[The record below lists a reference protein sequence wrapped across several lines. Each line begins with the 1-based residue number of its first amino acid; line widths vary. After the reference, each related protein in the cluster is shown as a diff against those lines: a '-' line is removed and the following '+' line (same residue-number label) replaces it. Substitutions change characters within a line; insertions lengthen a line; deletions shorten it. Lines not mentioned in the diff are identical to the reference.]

1 MRSQYTILLIED
13 CERGGDF
20 LKRNWLAASV
30 TALLLS
36 NTNVLFTHSVFAES
50 SLDELQKEKESIEER
65 STEVEGTIDQQDTTL
80 SELDQQRTGLEN
92 DIQGLQISIGELSV
106 GLEEQS
112 AILEETNSQIE
123 NLQDEVIILNHAI
136 EKRNQKLDTQARATQ
151 TEWHAGNIIHTI
163 VASENLAEVI
173 GRLSIVNTLV
183 SANQMMM
190 ADQVRDQQAVV
201 KAEAQMQFE
210 KEEVTQILYGMEQT
224 RAELSS
230 QQKQLDRQI
239 NQVMELYQM
248 TAEEKETFIQ
258 EQYALALQS
267 ADVDGEINAETERMR
282 VEEKLAEEKRLEEE
296 RIAAQLLAEKQAE
309 EQLVA
314 EAEAQEQRTQEAL
327 ARHEAQEKASK
338 KSQVQAQTV
347 DLESE
352 KDIQV
357 KPSASTNASLAKVEE
372 SQQTEKPD
380 QQTETKPEQKIEVEP
395 KPEEKPKPEP
405 VIEEKEVVASP
416 PVSSSQFVKPASGYV
431 SSGYGVRI
439 HPVTGTRTQH
449 NGIDIAGSGAII
461 AAASGTVS
469 ISSYSSS
476 YGYYIKI
483 NHGNGFETLYAHLQP
498 NLLVSAGQSV
508 QQGQRIGTM
517 GTTGVSTGVHLHF
530 EVRINGRFTNPAAYI
545 GL

>member
-1 MRSQYTILLIED
+1 M
-13 CERGGDF
+13 
-20 LKRNWLAASV
+20 KRNWLAASV

-190 ADQVRDQQAVV
+190 ADQVRDQQAIV

-230 QQKQLDRQI
+230 QQTQLDRQI
-239 NQVMELYQM
+239 NQVVELYQM

-327 ARHEAQEKASK
+327 ARQEAQEKAEQEKASK
-338 KSQVQAQTV
+338 ESQVQAQTV

-395 KPEEKPKPEP
+395 KPEEKPKPEAKPEP

-530 EVRINGRFTNPAAYI
+530 EVRVNGRFTNPAAYI

>member
-1 MRSQYTILLIED
+1 M
-13 CERGGDF
+13 
-20 LKRNWLAASV
+20 KRNWLAASV

-65 STEVEGTIDQQDTTL
+65 STEVEGTIDQQDATL
-80 SELDQQRTGLEN
+80 SELDQQRVGLEN

-123 NLQDEVIILNHAI
+123 KLQDEIIILNHAI

-190 ADQVRDQQAVV
+190 SDQVRDQQAVV

-230 QQKQLDRQI
+230 QQTQLDRQI
-239 NQVMELYQM
+239 NQVVELYQM

-327 ARHEAQEKASK
+327 ARQEAQEKAEQEKASK

-347 DLESE
+347 DVESE
-352 KDIQV
+352 KDTQV
-357 KPSASTNASLAKVEE
+357 KPSTSTNASLAKVEE

-395 KPEEKPKPEP
+395 KPEEKPKPEAKPEP

-498 NLLVSAGQSV
+498 SLLVSAGQTV

-530 EVRINGRFTNPAAYI
+530 EVRVNGRFTNPAAYI

>member
-1 MRSQYTILLIED
+1 M
-13 CERGGDF
+13 
-20 LKRNWLAASV
+20 KRNWLAASV
-30 TALLLS
+30 TALLLL

-65 STEVEGTIDQQDTTL
+65 ATEVEGTIDEQDATL
-80 SELDQQRTGLEN
+80 SELDQQRASLEN
-92 DIQGLQISIGELSV
+92 DIQNLQISIGELSI

-112 AILEETNSQIE
+112 AILEETTIQIE
-123 NLQDEVIILNHAI
+123 NLQDEVIVLNHAI

-151 TEWHAGNIIHTI
+151 TEWNAGNIIHTI

-173 GRLSIVNTLV
+173 GRLNIVNTLV
-183 SANQMMM
+183 SANQMML

-210 KEEVTQILYGMEQT
+210 KEEVTHILYEMERT

-230 QQKQLDRQI
+230 QQTKLDRQI
-239 NQVMELYQM
+239 NQVVELYQM
-248 TAEEKETFIQ
+248 TTEEKETFVQ

-267 ADVDGEINAETERMR
+267 ADVDGEINAETERIR

-296 RIAAQLLAEKQAE
+296 RVAAQLLAEKQAE
-309 EQLVA
+309 EQLAA

-327 ARHEAQEKASK
+327 ARQEAQEKAEQEKTSEKSK
-338 KSQVQAQTV
+338 VQAQSV
-347 DLESE
+347 DLENE
-352 KDIQV
+352 KDTQV
-357 KPSASTNASLAKVEE
+357 KPSTSTNPSLATAEE
-372 SQQTEKPD
+372 SQQNVELEQKN
-380 QQTETKPEQKIEVEP
+380 ETKPKQKTEVDP
-395 KPEEKPKPEP
+395 KPEVRPKPEP
-405 VIEEKEVVASP
+405 VIEEKEDVRPSP
-416 PVSSSQFVKPASGYV
+416 ISSFQLIKPASGYI

-483 NHGNGFETLYAHLQP
+483 NHGNGIETLYAHLQP
-498 NLLVSAGQSV
+498 NLLVSAGQTV

-530 EVRINGRFTNPAAYI
+530 EVRVNGQFTNPATYI

>member
-1 MRSQYTILLIED
+1 M
-13 CERGGDF
+13 
-20 LKRNWLAASV
+20 KRNWLAVSV

-36 NTNVLFTHSVFAES
+36 NINLLFTHSVFAES

-65 STEVEGTIDQQDTTL
+65 ATEVEGTIDQQDTRL
-80 SELDQQRTGLEN
+80 NELDQQRASLEN
-92 DIQGLQISIGELSV
+92 DIQGLQISIGELSI

-112 AILEETNSQIE
+112 AVLEETNIQIE

-151 TEWHAGNIIHTI
+151 TKWHAGNIIHTI

-183 SANQMMM
+183 SANQRMM
-190 ADQVRDQQAVV
+190 ADQIRDQQAVV

-210 KEEVTQILYGMEQT
+210 KEEVTQILYEMEQT
-224 RAELSS
+224 RTELSS
-230 QQKQLDRQI
+230 QQTQLDRQI
-239 NQVMELYQM
+239 NQVVELYQM

-267 ADVDGEINAETERMR
+267 ADIDGEIDAETERIR

-309 EQLVA
+309 EQLAA
-314 EAEAQEQRTQEAL
+314 EAEAQEKRTQEAL
-327 ARHEAQEKASK
+327 ARQEAQEKAEQEKTSE

-347 DLESE
+347 DLKNE
-352 KDIQV
+352 KDTQV
-357 KPSASTNASLAKVEE
+357 KPSTSTNPSLGTEE
-372 SQQTEKPD
+372 DSQQNVE
-380 QQTETKPEQKIEVEP
+380 PEQKTEIKSKQKVEVEP
-395 KPEEKPKPEP
+395 KPEVKPEP
-405 VIEEKEVVASP
+405 IVEEEVISS
-416 PVSSSQFVKPASGYV
+416 PVSSSQFIRPANGYV

-439 HPVTGTRTQH
+439 HPVTGIRTKH
-449 NGIDIAGSGAII
+449 NGIDIAGSGPII

-483 NHGNGFETLYAHLQP
+483 NHGNGYETLYAHLQP
-498 NLLVSAGQSV
+498 NLLVSAGQAV

-530 EVRINGRFTNPAAYI
+530 EVRVNGQFTNPATYI

>member
-1 MRSQYTILLIED
+1 M
-13 CERGGDF
+13 
-20 LKRNWLAASV
+20 KRNWLAASV